1 MSVIPLVQ
9 NILASFETLRH
20 DMDTISQKIRDIHSE
35 QDDLLHELELTKF
48 NACEGY
54 NLAKELQILR
64 HKRRQYK
71 DQEEQLDML
80 RGFMNKYKWVISDLK
95 PLIKL
100 LEEKQEHQLHRRYT
114 PKIRTNLKIVR
125 LQTAK

>member
-1 MSVIPLVQ
+1 MI
-9 NILASFETLRH
+9 
-20 DMDTISQKIRDIHSE
+20 
-35 QDDLLHELELTKF
+35 LLHELELTKF

-71 DQEEQLDML
+71 DQEEQLDVL
-80 RGFMNKYKWVISDLK
+80 RGFMNKHKWVISDLK
-95 PLIKL
+95 PLIKI
-100 LEEKQEHQLHRRYT
+100 LEDKQEHQLYRKYT

-125 LQTAK
+125 LQNLQVTAK